1 MKKLLTFLLIVV
13 MALSLIACGSKSDSK
28 DETGDDT
35 AAVSQGVTDDEILVG
50 NTASTS
56 GDFSAIGTPFS
67 QAIAAV
73 FAEYND
79 GGIGDG
85 LINGRKIKFIH
96 YDDKSD
102 AATGKA
108 QVEKL
113 VENDKVFALV
123 GHFGTWTVSPTV
135 QYLKDYG
142 IPMVHA
148 ATGTNDLYFTDTPGN
163 PIMAIQPIY
172 RTDGRVMTA
181 RAFTWQDAYD
191 GSDLKEDGVIAVV
204 YTDDNA
210 GQSLLTGVKE
220 ELENFEKDGRK
231 FEVKEYA
238 ASVENAGTIAA
249 QIKSDGADTIIIA
262 SNQPFFEALL
272 PALNSNEVKAP
283 IFTSYVNADVK
294 HVNQAQANVG
304 RIFMN
309 GWYDDVE
316 SEYEEFYRVMDNYDE
331 LSESERQDLKDS
343 THAKSGYIA
352 ATTFIEGLRRVGEDT
367 LNWDNYIAAME
378 SDVTD
383 LLLAG
388 SVDYRNGQRI
398 GTDTMSL
405 WEYNRDEH
413 TIEPVDALKSIPE
426 IAGRDE

>member
-1 MKKLLTFLLIVV
+1 MKKLFRILAVLIITL
-13 MALSLIACGSKSDSK
+13 ALVACGGTTNGDSNGG
-28 DETGDDT
+28 ET
-35 AAVSQGVTDDEILVG
+35 AQGVTDTEILVG

-56 GDFSAIGTPFS
+56 GDYNAIGIPFS
-67 QAIAAV
+67 QMIAAV
-73 FAEYND
+73 FEEYND

-85 LINGRKIKFIH
+85 LINGRTINYIH
-96 YDDKSD
+96 YDDQSD

-108 QVEKL
+108 QVERL
-113 VENDKVFALV
+113 VETDKVFALV

-135 QYLKDYG
+135 QYLRDYG

-181 RAFTWQDAYD
+181 RAFTWEPAYNGSVLKDDA
-191 GSDLKEDGVIAVV
+191 VIAVA
-204 YTDDNA
+204 YTDDNV
-210 GQSLLTGVKE
+210 GQSILAGVDE
-220 ELENFEKDGRK
+220 ELANFEADGK
-231 FEVKEYA
+231 SFEVKKYPG
-238 ASVENAGTIAA
+238 SVENAGTIAA
-249 QIKSDGADTIIIA
+249 QIKSDNVDSIIIA

-272 PALNSNEVKAP
+272 PDLNSNEVKAP

-304 RIFMN
+304 SIYMN
-309 GWYDDVE
+309 GWYDDVQ
-316 SEYEEFYRVMDNYDE
+316 SEYDEFERIIDNYSE
-331 LSESERQDLKDS
+331 LSDTEKADLKES
-343 THAKSGYIA
+343 THAKSGYVA

-367 LNWDNYIAAME
+367 LSWDNFIAAME
-378 SDVTD
+378 SDAID

-388 SVDYRNGQRI
+388 GVDYRNGQRI

-405 WEYNRDEH
+405 WEYQRDTHE
-413 TIEPVDALKSIPE
+413 IQAVDALKSIPE
-426 IAGRDE
+426 IAGRD